1 MECDQR
7 VGNVRWSLASYREA
21 SRFVPNNF
29 IRWPHVFHPLLGTI
43 SVLAAC
49 GPYVS
54 ISALYNGE
62 KTYVN

>member
-29 IRWPHVFHPLLGTI
+29 LRWPHVFYPLLGTI

-49 GPYVS
+49 VPSAS
-54 ISALYNGE
+54 ISALNNWE
-62 KTYVN
+62 KTYDN

>member
-29 IRWPHVFHPLLGTI
+29 LRWAHVFHPLLGTI
-43 SVLAAC
+43 SILATC
-49 GPYVS
+49 VPYVS
-54 ISALYNGE
+54 ISAFNNGE
-62 KTYVN
+62 KTYDN